1 MIYICKLHWNFKV
14 HVGSLELRANVNI
27 KQIVEV
33 VSDYDKYPRL
43 LEVHFLLIY
52 IRNLSILFKII
63 FFLFTY
69 GILPFFYKCKLNWN
83 QHLKQHNDGGR
94 VIVFVE
100 TKKGCD
106 QLTR

>member
-1 MIYICKLHWNFKV
+1 MMYICKLHWNFKV

-52 IRNLSILFKII
+52 IRNFPIFKKKS
-63 FFLFTY
+63 FSSCLHMESY
-69 GILPFFYKCKLNWN
+69 LVLQCKLNWN